1 MINSMSITALVV
13 EDEEIA
19 QTAAKHLL
27 SELGCQVTIANTGYE
42 ALDLIEKN
50 FYDIVLMDL
59 GIFDIDGLNI
69 TKKIRSMDGN
79 IKNTPIIAVTMY
91 KQSSLKKRAFDL
103 GVNDF
108 LVKPLTLSN
117 CKSLLDKY
125 VKNKF

>member
-1 MINSMSITALVV
+1 MLSSKIINALVV

-19 QTAAKHLL
+19 QTAAQHLL
-27 SELGCQVTIANTGYE
+27 SELGCQVAIANTGYE
-42 ALDLIEKN
+42 ALALLEHN
-50 FYDIVLMDL
+50 HYDIIIMDL

-69 TKKIRSMDGN
+69 TKKIRNMDGN
-79 IKNTPIIAVTMY
+79 IKNIPIIAVTMY

-117 CKSLLDKY
+117 CQSLLEKY
-125 VKNKF
+125 VTPKF